1 MLLASVVLP
10 PVIDSVSLEAL
21 QFLRRMKWDLL
32 RLPLNSLKELQKLFH
47 AVIVVLTISTDLVDP
62 KKDGLGTRG
71 WLEEVYCN

>member
-1 MLLASVVLP
+1 MLLASVVLS

-21 QFLRRMKWDLL
+21 QLLRRMKWDLL
-32 RLPLNSLKELQKLFH
+32 RLPLNSLKKLQKSFH

-71 WLEEVYCN
+71 LLEEVYCK